1 MSGTFKGSDSL
12 IYWDS
17 VAVWTSLS
25 ESKDQTQQT
34 RLFCVLVI
42 YIHVSLK
49 EPVKW
54 VLFCFGTNSRLL
66 DVLIFKYESC
76 VT

>member
-49 EPVKW
+49 EPVK
-54 VLFCFGTNSRLL
+54 CFFSPPLEQILG
-66 DVLIFKYESC
+66 FWMC
-76 VT
+76 